1 MSRSCLNYFFITIL
15 LTEFFAT
22 TTHYK
27 VLSNL
32 SKQVYNVSELN
43 LKSMYDWR
51 PLNVPSFVPQDVQQL
66 GPVDVPWTSPFRTFE
81 HLIFQ

>member
-1 MSRSCLNYFFITIL
+1 MNFTTDPQVQSYEYLPELIMSRSCLNYFFITIL

-43 LKSMYDWR
+43 LKSMYD
-51 PLNVPSFVPQDVQQL
+51 
-66 GPVDVPWTSPFRTFE
+66 
-81 HLIFQ
+81 